1 VRFVSEDVDLI
12 LWAEMSSIAEAEISN
27 GEL

>member
-1 VRFVSEDVDLI
+1 VRFVSDDVDLI
-12 LWAEMSSIAEAEISN
+12 LWAEYSSMNEHEVPG